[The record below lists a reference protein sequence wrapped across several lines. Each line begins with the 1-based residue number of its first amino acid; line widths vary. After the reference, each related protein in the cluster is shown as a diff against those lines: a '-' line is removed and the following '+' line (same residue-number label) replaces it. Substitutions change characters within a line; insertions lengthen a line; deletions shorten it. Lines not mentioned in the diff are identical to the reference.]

1 MTYIRKIGN
10 DTPKT
15 TFTAF
20 ETWSHLQIQ
29 LPVVQWHQS
38 VLFKGSIPN
47 MDRLRGWGLIVP
59 SDCLLCASY
68 QENRQH
74 IFFVAH
80 IPLIFDISSRPKSI
94 SAVIQAGK
102 VHQKFPDCA
111 SGSEEQ
117 IEQECSL
124 CNEHHRA
131 YKLFPYVYV
140 RSKEEKKEMS

>member
-10 DTPKT
+10 ATPKT

-29 LPVVQWHQS
+29 LHVLQWHQS

-102 VHQKFPDCA
+102 VHRHF
-111 SGSEEQ
+111 Q
-117 IEQECSL
+117 IVLQGARNRLNRSAVFVMNTTELIYCSL
-124 CNEHHRA
+124 ACMHA
-131 YKLFPYVYV
+131 L
-140 RSKEEKKEMS
+140 KKKKRK

>member
-102 VHQKFPDCA
+102 VHRHF
-111 SGSEEQ
+111 Q
-117 IEQECSL
+117 IVLQGARNILNSAVFVMNTTELIYCSL
-124 CNEHHRA
+124 ACMHA
-131 YKLFPYVYV
+131 L
-140 RSKEEKKEMS
+140 KKKKRK